1 MLSERPAVGLH
12 KRKRRTRGYEG
23 VCGGHPLKQ
32 FEPVVG
38 KEKESLVLFDR
49 SAYPSAELVLDVFRP
64 RGKDG
69 HCRVCLIIVD
79 RCAVVPVVEKVI
91 GVQRGIAVLP
101 VAHAVKSVGSRLLV
115 CRDEGPCATAVL
127 SAHAVGKD
135 GKILDRL
142 ERRVDIDGA
151 RAEVVIV
158 FRAVEH
164 VRGAGF
170 SGSARSRRHVKSRA
184 HRRRHK
190 GENAEN
196 VTVDKRSVLDG
207 GAVHLVCEIRS
218 GGLHKRGLRSH
229 FNDLAGLGQF
239 QLNVERHDLTCL
251 HNDSGGPNLSEIFCL
266 HVDGVRP
273 RRHERETVG
282 TVRAGRC
289 RLRNIR
295 ADVCDGHRDVGHH
308 GSGRIHDRAGD
319 DALHGL

>member
-1 MLSERPAVGLH
+1 MIRRPP
-12 KRKRRTRGYEG
+12 RST
-23 VCGGHPLKQ
+23 
-32 FEPVVG
+32 
-38 KEKESLVLFDR
+38 LFPYTTLFR
-49 SAYPSAELVLDVFRP
+49 S
-64 RGKDG
+64 
-69 HCRVCLIIVD
+69 
-79 RCAVVPVVEKVI
+79 
-91 GVQRGIAVLP
+91 
-101 VAHAVKSVGSRLLV
+101 HAVKSVGSRLLV

-164 VRGAGF
+164 VRRAGF

-218 GGLHKRGLRSH
+218 GQLHQDRKSTRLNSSH
-229 FNDLAGLGQF
+229 GYISYA
-239 QLNVERHDLTCL
+239 V
-251 HNDSGGPNLSEIFCL
+251 FCL
-266 HVDGVRP
+266 KKKKTHHSNFT
-273 RRHERETVG
+273 RR
-282 TVRAGRC
+282 
-289 RLRNIR
+289 
-295 ADVCDGHRDVGHH
+295 
-308 GSGRIHDRAGD
+308 
-319 DALHGL
+319 